1 MKDKISAALP
11 AFKHL
16 NYRYYFAGQLISLI
30 GTWVQTVAQGWLVW
44 ELTHSAFW
52 VGAITALSF
61 LPITFFALFGG
72 VLIDRLHT
80 RHVLIFTQTA
90 SMVLALL
97 LGTLIILGLANIWV
111 VALFAFL
118 LGTINSLDMPARQ
131 TFTIEMVGHDHLPS
145 AIALNMG
152 TFNTARVIGPAGA
165 GIFIALFGL
174 GPAFIVNGLSF
185 IGPLIA
191 LSFMKIKSD
200 IPNIHPHPIK
210 AIKIGLHY
218 AYSHPLIKNLLIF
231 SSATSI
237 FGFSY
242 TTIMPLVAD
251 KVFNQN
257 TTGLGYLYAAGGA
270 GAIIGTLFISTFHKK
285 FKTSHIILGGCLLFT
300 ISLFLF
306 TLTKDLYL
314 ALPMMFLS
322 GIGISTQIAMVNS
335 TIQKT
340 VDNHIRGRVLS
351 IYTLAFLGTQPL
363 GSFLVGLITE
373 HFGPQFAIQFGAVI
387 LLMFA
392 LYLYIKLGKIDNEVS
407 RRISNKNPA

>member
-1 MKDKISAALP
+1 MRAKISAALP

-16 NYRYYFAGQLISLI
+16 NYRYYFGGQLVSLI

-44 ELTHSAFW
+44 ELTHSAFM
-52 VGAITALSF
+52 VGAVSALGF

-90 SMVLALL
+90 SMILALL
-97 LGTLIILGLANIWV
+97 LGVLVILGLANIWV
-111 VALFAFL
+111 VAIFAFL

-131 TFTIEMVGHDHLPS
+131 AFTIEMVGREHLPS

-152 TFNTARVIGPAGA
+152 TFNTARIIGPAIA
-165 GIFIALFGL
+165 GVLIALFGT
-174 GPAFIVNGLSF
+174 GWAFILNGVSF
-185 IGPLIA
+185 IAPLGA
-191 LSFMKIKSD
+191 LFFMKIESD
-200 IPNIHPHPIK
+200 IPNEHPHPIE
-210 AIKIGLHY
+210 AIKNGLKY
-218 AYSHPLIKNLLIF
+218 AYTHPLIKNLLIF

-242 TTIMPLVAD
+242 TTIMPYIAD
-251 KVFNQN
+251 VVFHQN
-257 TTGLGYLYAAGGA
+257 ATGLGYLYAAGGA
-270 GAIIGTLFISTFHKK
+270 GAIVGTLFISAFHKK

-322 GIGISTQIAMVNS
+322 GIGISAQIAMVNS
-335 TIQKT
+335 TIHSCQLVPLLT
-340 VDNHIRGRVLS
+340 V
-351 IYTLAFLGTQPL
+351 
-363 GSFLVGLITE
+363 
-373 HFGPQFAIQFGAVI
+373 
-387 LLMFA
+387 
-392 LYLYIKLGKIDNEVS
+392 K
-407 RRISNKNPA
+407 